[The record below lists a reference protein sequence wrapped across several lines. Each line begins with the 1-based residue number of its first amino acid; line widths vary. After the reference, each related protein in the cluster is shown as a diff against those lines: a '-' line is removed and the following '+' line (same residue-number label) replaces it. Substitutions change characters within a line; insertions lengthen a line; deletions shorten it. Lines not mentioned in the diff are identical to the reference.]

1 MVTVK
6 KLINSKGNKKLGN
19 HRVEV
24 QSNGE
29 YWYYYY
35 YTTPI
40 AKVDYSKQV
49 ITVDNGGYKTSS
61 TTRAINS
68 YIREHD
74 GFELI
79 DNRVC

>member
-6 KLINSKGNKKLGN
+6 KLIQSKGNKKLGS

-24 QSNGE
+24 QPNGE
-29 YWYYYY
+29 YWYCYYA
-35 YTTPI
+35 TPI
-40 AKVDYSKQV
+40 AKVDYARKI

-79 DNRVC
+79 DKRN

>member
-35 YTTPI
+35 ETPI

-49 ITVDNGGYKTSS
+49 ITIDNGGYKTSS
-61 TTRAINS
+61 TTRVINS

-79 DNRVC
+79 DNRTN